1 MRGQAPP
8 PYFYRLG
15 RLLVGLF
22 TGKTILITGGTG
34 SLGRQLIQK
43 ILPQNPK
50 RLIIFS
56 RDELKQ
62 HEMRQMWPDDTGS
75 AVRYFIGDVRDKER
89 LQRAFAGV
97 DIVVHAAALKQV
109 PACQYNPAEAV
120 KTNIQGSQNVIDA
133 AINCGVGRV
142 LLVSSDKACSPS
154 NLYGKTKAVA
164 EDLFIQGNAYS
175 PGKTLLSV
183 CRYGNV
189 VGSRG
194 SVVPLFRQLA
204 QTGRITITDPRMTR
218 FWLSLSEAAD
228 LVEHS
233 LTHMRGG
240 EIFIPKLPSMKVV
253 DLAAA
258 IAPGVPVVITG
269 IRPGEKLGEALLS
282 DEEIAHTIDAGSV
295 YVVQPQHSWWTAEQ
309 AKGDPLPDGF
319 RYSSD
324 VNDRWLSVQDLEAL
338 CEAVPS

>member
-1 MRGQAPP
+1 
-8 PYFYRLG
+8 
-15 RLLVGLF
+15 VGLF

-34 SLGRQLIQK
+34 SLGHQLIQK

-50 RLIIFS
+50 RLIVFS

-62 HEMRQMWPDDTGS
+62 HEMRARWPDDTGS
-75 AVRYFIGDVRDKER
+75 VVRYFIGDVRDKDR
-89 LQRAFAGV
+89 LERAFAGV
-97 DIVVHAAALKQV
+97 DIVIHAAALKQV

-133 AINCGVGRV
+133 AIDGWVKKV

-175 PGKTLLSV
+175 PGRTSFSA

-218 FWLSLSEAAD
+218 FWLSLPQAAD
-228 LVEHS
+228 LVKYS
-233 LTHMRGG
+233 LTHMQGG
-240 EIFIPKLPSMKVV
+240 EIFIPKLPSMKVT
-253 DLAAA
+253 DLAQA
-258 IAPGVPVVITG
+258 IAPGVPIMVTG

-282 DEEIAHTIDAGSV
+282 DEETAHTIDAGPV
-295 YVVQPQHSWWTAEQ
+295 YVVQPQHPWWTAEQ
-309 AKGDPLPDGF
+309 AQGDPLPAGF